1 MCLHVGLFTKQ
12 SKSHRIIWFINFCL
26 GVFVQHWRALK
37 WISLFQLRWIMITDQ
52 SSQDVIAE
60 KEMRQK
66 NLVALIINFVTNK
79 KRMILADELKWRKL
93 WVLRLE
99 ENWES
104 TEFEP
109 MRLRYQLGAT
119 TNWATNSTE
128 TGGGI
133 KSLLCKEIWP
143 IHFSKSDLVRR
154 ATESRLFSFIT
165 YTNFDL
171 RNFRLAGR
179 FFFMGHSC
187 FAFLRSYRVCDCNF
201 FQSSRSIPKVIRL
214 RSLWNQR

>member
-1 MCLHVGLFTKQ
+1 
-12 SKSHRIIWFINFCL
+12 
-26 GVFVQHWRALK
+26 
-37 WISLFQLRWIMITDQ
+37 MITDQ

-109 MRLRYQLGAT
+109 MRLRY
-119 TNWATNSTE
+119 
-128 TGGGI
+128 
-133 KSLLCKEIWP
+133 
-143 IHFSKSDLVRR
+143 
-154 ATESRLFSFIT
+154 
-165 YTNFDL
+165 
-171 RNFRLAGR
+171 
-179 FFFMGHSC
+179 
-187 FAFLRSYRVCDCNF
+187 
-201 FQSSRSIPKVIRL
+201 
-214 RSLWNQR
+214 